1 MKLLIGPEKIYN
13 YFWGGYRTPFD
24 PRKKL
29 PQEKNTNLKNYVL
42 LFLLNIANEKKII
55 DLSTTPSHPMKYNLI

>member
-42 LFLLNIANEKKII
+42 LFLLNIANEKKNNR
-55 DLSTTPSHPMKYNLI
+55 PKHHPLPPCEI